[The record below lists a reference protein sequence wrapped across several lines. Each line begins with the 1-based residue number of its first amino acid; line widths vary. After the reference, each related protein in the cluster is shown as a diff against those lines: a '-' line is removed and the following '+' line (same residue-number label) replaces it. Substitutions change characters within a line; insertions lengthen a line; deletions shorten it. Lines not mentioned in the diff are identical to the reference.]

1 MLTQNKLLNMKVE
14 ILTMDSVLL
23 STEAKSVIVPGKS
36 GRFEM
41 LENHAPI
48 ISILVSG
55 NIKVTD
61 YNNEEKLIE
70 ISGGSVEMSNNK
82 ITILAKAS

>member
-1 MLTQNKLLNMKVE
+1 MKVE

-48 ISILVSG
+48 ISILGNG

-82 ITILAKAS
+82 ITILAKVS

>member
-1 MLTQNKLLNMKVE
+1 MKVE

-48 ISILVSG
+48 ISILGSG

-61 YNNEEKLIE
+61 YNNKEKLIE

>member
-1 MLTQNKLLNMKVE
+1 MKVE

-48 ISILVSG
+48 ISILG
-55 NIKVTD
+55 NGNVKVTD

>member
-1 MLTQNKLLNMKVE
+1 MKVE

-48 ISILVSG
+48 ISILGNG

-82 ITILAKAS
+82 ITILTSP

>member
-1 MLTQNKLLNMKVE
+1 MKVE

>member
-1 MLTQNKLLNMKVE
+1 MKVE

-48 ISILVSG
+48 ISILGNG

-70 ISGGSVEMSNNK
+70 ITGGSVEMSNNK